1 LNIILFCATDRGLIF
16 LLKVQELMPEA
27 NLIVISFVETP
38 WEPKYL
44 NNIKSE
50 TKAFNGRFYL
60 WDDIR
65 EMPEAYWSELAIDI
79 IFVVSWRYMIP
90 STIYNKAKIGSYLF
104 HDSLLPEYRGFSPTV
119 WSIINGKKYTGVTLL
134 EIDQKVDSGDI
145 VDQIKIPI
153 HIDDKISGVMK
164 RVTQT
169 CLDLLEKNINN
180 IINGE
185 INTIHQDH
193 STATYTQKRLPSDNL
208 IDWKLSTI
216 EVYNFIRALSRPY
229 PGAFTFINKT
239 KLIIWQAKLVES
251 STEFIGIPGCLMK
264 ITPGEGV
271 LVNTG
276 GGYIMVTEVQYEN
289 QEPQCASLILNS
301 LNICL
306 G

>member
-1 LNIILFCATDRGLIF
+1 
-16 LLKVQELMPEA
+16 M
-27 NLIVISFVETP
+27 
-38 WEPKYL
+38 
-44 NNIKSE
+44 
-50 TKAFNGRFYL
+50 
-60 WDDIR
+60 
-65 EMPEAYWSELAIDI
+65 
-79 IFVVSWRYMIP
+79 
-90 STIYNKAKIGSYLF
+90 
-104 HDSLLPEYRGFSPTV
+104 
-119 WSIINGKKYTGVTLL
+119 L

-216 EVYNFIRALSRPY
+216 EIYNFIRALSRPY

-276 GGYIMVTEVQYEN
+276 GGYIMVNEVQYEN